1 MFTREQKKQ
10 FLFALYLT
18 SMVLV
23 NTLGSKITT
32 LGSVRASVGVFF
44 MPLLFVITDII
55 TEVYGKKT
63 STQFV
68 NLSTIMMI
76 FMFLM
81 IGLCII
87 LPPNATWGLQSAY
100 ASVFGSSMRM
110 TIASL
115 TSIYI
120 AQHMDVL
127 IFAFIKIITKEK
139 HLWIRNNV
147 STIISQFVDTTIFMF
162 LTFYKMNPDYTFSFL
177 WTLILPYWG
186 FKVIFAL
193 LDTPICYLGVWWLK
207 RSE

>member
-115 TSIYI
+115 TSFYI

>member
-1 MFTREQKKQ
+1 
-10 FLFALYLT
+10 
-18 SMVLV
+18 MVLV

-87 LPPNATWGLQSAY
+87 LPPNETWGLQSAKTR
-100 ASVFGSSMRM
+100 VFGTSMRM
-110 TIASL
+110 PIASL
-115 TSIYI
+115 TSFYI
-120 AQHMDVL
+120 AQHIDAL
-127 IFAFIKIITKEK
+127 IFAFKNKITKEK
-139 HLWIRNNV
+139 HLWIRNNE